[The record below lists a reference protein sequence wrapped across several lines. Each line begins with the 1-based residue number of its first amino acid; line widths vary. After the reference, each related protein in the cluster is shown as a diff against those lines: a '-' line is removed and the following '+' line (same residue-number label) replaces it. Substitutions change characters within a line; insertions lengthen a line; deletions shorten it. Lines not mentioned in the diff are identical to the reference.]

1 MAMAYSFHVGSD
13 KNRKLSSKGIT
24 TKSGTTSLSNNGIQN
39 KAQLTRC
46 DKHNYRKYDM
56 DQKNI
61 VIVKGTDSVVK
72 DVKDLY
78 HKKFDELVL
87 EYNKTK
93 RNDRKIDD
101 YYEHVSLDKNR
112 DLAVEIIIELGDK
125 NFWDTKDDNYKKRM
139 TSVYKKQIDD
149 LELLLPEFKV
159 CSAIIHYDETSPHM
173 HVVGVP
179 IKDGY
184 KNGLPIQVCKSKVFN
199 KTSLM
204 ELQDQMR
211 TLCIKDYNE
220 EYNLN
225 EKLKTKEKGRN
236 QDINVKDM
244 DHYAEAKAVL
254 DLESDKLDKINEESL
269 HLDNLSKDIKNELDN
284 LKYNKLSGNYV
295 IKKEN
300 KDKIDKYIEEVNK
313 QNEKYK
319 DINNLKNILDIGYDS
334 MKKLETVQED
344 NKALN
349 IKVSA
354 LQKQNKEQKKQI
366 KELDKLADHFKEQ
379 MDKFASLYYNLK
391 AKFDKLIRFIAERLL
406 NVKTKDKYKE
416 LTGDMF
422 GHGVLT
428 YNDFDEIDKTMK
440 EIQKEKEEKIKNQ
453 SKQSKI
459 INIKK
464 EFENDDFEL

>member
-1 MAMAYSFHVGSD
+1 MAMAYSLHVGSD

-24 TKSGTTSLSNNGIQN
+24 TKSGTTSLTNNGIQN

-56 DQKNI
+56 DKDNI
-61 VIVKGTDSVVK
+61 VIIRGTDSVVK

-78 HKKFDELVL
+78 HESFDELVL

-125 NFWDTKDDNYKKRM
+125 TFWDTKDNDYKKRM

-184 KNGLPIQVCKSKVFN
+184 KNGLSMQVCKSKVFN

-244 DHYAEAKAVL
+244 EHYAEAQAVL

-269 HLDNLSKDIKNELDN
+269 HLDNLSKDIKNELEN

-295 IKKEN
+295 IKKED

-319 DINNLKNILDIGYDS
+319 DINNIKNILDIGYDS
-334 MKKLETVQED
+334 MKKLETVEED

-349 IKVSA
+349 IKVEA

-366 KELDKLADHFKEQ
+366 KELDKLVDHFKEQ

-391 AKFDKLIRFIAERLL
+391 AKFDKFIKFIAERLL
-406 NVKTKDKYKE
+406 NPKTKEKYKE
-416 LTGDMF
+416 FTGDMF

-428 YNDFDEIDKTMK
+428 YNDSDEIDKAMHVIQNEK
-440 EIQKEKEEKIKNQ
+440 EIKIVNKQPKEKEKEK
-453 SKQSKI
+453 
-459 INIKK
+459 
-464 EFENDDFEL
+464 DDFEL

>member
-1 MAMAYSFHVGSD
+1 MSMAYSFHVGSD

-56 DQKNI
+56 DQENI

-72 DVKDLY
+72 DVKELY
-78 HKKFDELVL
+78 HEKFDDLVL

-125 NFWDTKDDNYKKRM
+125 TFWDTKDDDYKKRM
-139 TSVYKKQIDD
+139 TSVYKKQIYD

-159 CSAIIHYDETSPHM
+159 CSAMIHYDETSPHM

-184 KNGLPIQVCKSKVFN
+184 KNGLSMQVCKSKVFN

-244 DHYAEAKAVL
+244 DRYAEAKAVL
-254 DLESDKLDKINEESL
+254 DLESDKLDKINEESI
-269 HLDNLSKDIKNELDN
+269 HLDDLSIDIKNELDN

-295 IKKEN
+295 IKKED

-319 DINNLKNILDIGYDS
+319 DINNIKNILDIGYDS
-334 MKKLETVQED
+334 MKKLETVEED

-349 IKVSA
+349 IKVEA
-354 LQKQNKEQKKQI
+354 LQKQNNEQKKQI

-391 AKFDKLIRFIAERLL
+391 AKFDKFIKFIAERLL
-406 NVKTKDKYKE
+406 NSKTKEKYKE
-416 LTGDMF
+416 FTGDMF

-428 YNDFDEIDKTMK
+428 YNDSNDIDIEM
-440 EIQKEKEEKIKNQ
+440 EKISEDNKKALYTK
-453 SKQSKI
+453 SKPKVKE
-459 INIKK
+459 ND
-464 EFENDDFEL
+464 EFEL

>member
-1 MAMAYSFHVGSD
+1 MAMAYSLHVGSD

-24 TKSGTTSLSNNGIQN
+24 TKSGTTSLTNNGIQN

-56 DQKNI
+56 DQENI
-61 VIVKGTDSVVK
+61 VIIRGTDSVVK

-78 HKKFDELVL
+78 HESFDELVL

-125 NFWDTKDDNYKKRM
+125 TFWDTKDNDYKKRM

-184 KNGLPIQVCKSKVFN
+184 KNGLSMQVCKSKVFN

-244 DHYAEAKAVL
+244 EHYAEAQAVL

-269 HLDNLSKDIKNELDN
+269 HLDNLSKDIKNELEN

-295 IKKEN
+295 IKKED

-319 DINNLKNILDIGYDS
+319 DINNIKNILDIGYDS
-334 MKKLETVQED
+334 MKKLETVEED

-349 IKVSA
+349 IKVEA
-354 LQKQNKEQKKQI
+354 LQKQNKEQKMQI
-366 KELDKLADHFKEQ
+366 KELDKLVDHFKEQ

-391 AKFDKLIRFIAERLL
+391 AKFDKFIKFIAERLL
-406 NVKTKDKYKE
+406 NPKTKEKYKE
-416 LTGDMF
+416 FTGDMF

-428 YNDFDEIDKTMK
+428 YNDSNEIDKTMINIK
-440 EIQKEKEEKIKNQ
+440 DEKQKTIYSQEKIKEKEKDEY
-453 SKQSKI
+453 
-459 INIKK
+459 
-464 EFENDDFEL
+464 EL

>member
-1 MAMAYSFHVGSD
+1 MAMAYSLHVGSD
-13 KNRKLSSKGIT
+13 KNRKLFSKGIT
-24 TKSGTTSLSNNGIQN
+24 TNSGTTSLTNNGIQN
-39 KAQLTRC
+39 KAQLTKC

-56 DQKNI
+56 DQENI
-61 VIVKGTDSVVK
+61 VIILGTDSVVK
-72 DVKDLY
+72 DVKNLY
-78 HKKFDELVL
+78 HESFDELVL
-87 EYNKTK
+87 DYNNNQK
-93 RNDRKIDD
+93 RKDRKIED

-125 NFWDTKDDNYKKRM
+125 SFWDTKDDNYKKRM
-139 TSVYKKQIDD
+139 TSVYKKQVDD

-173 HVVGVP
+173 HIVGVP

-184 KNGLPIQVCKSKVFN
+184 KNGLSMQVCKSKVFN

-225 EKLKTKEKGRN
+225 EKLKAKQKGRN
-236 QDINVKDM
+236 QDINVRDM
-244 DHYAEAKAVL
+244 DNYAEAKAVL
-254 DLESDKLDKINEESL
+254 DLESDKLDKINEDSL
-269 HLDNLSKDIKNELDN
+269 HLDDLSQNIKNDLDGFN
-284 LKYNKLSGNYV
+284 YNKLLRGYV
-295 IKKEN
+295 ISKED

-319 DINNLKNILDIGYDS
+319 DINNIKNILDIGYDS
-334 MKKLETVQED
+334 MKKLETIEED

-349 IKVSA
+349 IKVEA

-379 MDKFASLYYNLK
+379 MNKFASLYYNLK
-391 AKFDKLIRFIAERLL
+391 TKFDKFIKFIAGRLL
-406 NVKTKDKYKE
+406 NPKTKEKYKE
-416 LTGDMF
+416 FTGDMF
-422 GHGVLT
+422 GQGVLT
-428 YNDFDEIDKTMK
+428 YNDSNEIDKTMQVIQNEQ
-440 EIQKEKEEKIKNQ
+440 EIKIVN
-453 SKQSKI
+453 KQPKL
-459 INIKK
+459 IKK
-464 EFENDDFEL
+464 EEDDFEL

>member
-56 DQKNI
+56 EQENI

-72 DVKDLY
+72 DVKELY
-78 HKKFDELVL
+78 HEKFDELVL

-125 NFWDTKDDNYKKRM
+125 TFWDTKDNDYKKRM

-184 KNGLPIQVCKSKVFN
+184 KNGLSMQVCKSKVFN

-204 ELQDQMR
+204 ELQDKMR

-254 DLESDKLDKINEESL
+254 NLESDKLDKINEESIY
-269 HLDNLSKDIKNELDN
+269 LDDLSIDIKNELDN

-295 IKKEN
+295 IKKED

-334 MKKLETVQED
+334 MKKLETIAED

-349 IKVSA
+349 IKVEA

-391 AKFDKLIRFIAERLL
+391 AKFDKFIKFIAERLL
-406 NVKTKDKYKE
+406 NPKTKEKYKE
-416 LTGDMF
+416 FTGDMF

-428 YNDFDEIDKTMK
+428 YNDSNEID
-440 EIQKEKEEKIKNQ
+440 NA
-453 SKQSKI
+453 
-459 INIKK
+459 IKK
-464 EFENDDFEL
+464 YQSNNSRQDNRKANKKDNKYRIEL

>member
-56 DQKNI
+56 EQENI

-72 DVKDLY
+72 DVKELY
-78 HKKFDELVL
+78 HEKFDELVL

-125 NFWDTKDDNYKKRM
+125 TFWDTKDNDYKKRM

-184 KNGLPIQVCKSKVFN
+184 KNGLPMQVCKSKVFN

-204 ELQDQMR
+204 ELQDKMR

-244 DHYAEAKAVL
+244 DHYVEAKAVL
-254 DLESDKLDKINEESL
+254 DLESDKLDKINGESL

-284 LKYNKLSGNYV
+284 LKYSKLSGNYV
-295 IKKEN
+295 IKKED

-334 MKKLETVQED
+334 MKKLETIAED

-349 IKVSA
+349 IKVEA

-391 AKFDKLIRFIAERLL
+391 AKFDKFIKFIAERLL
-406 NVKTKDKYKE
+406 NPKTKEKYKE
-416 LTGDMF
+416 FTGDMF

-428 YNDFDEIDKTMK
+428 YNDSNEID
-440 EIQKEKEEKIKNQ
+440 NA
-453 SKQSKI
+453 
-459 INIKK
+459 IKK
-464 EFENDDFEL
+464 YQSNNSRQDNRKANKKDNKYRIEL

>member
-56 DQKNI
+56 DQENI

-72 DVKDLY
+72 DVKELY
-78 HKKFDELVL
+78 HEKFDDLVL

-125 NFWDTKDDNYKKRM
+125 TFWDTKDDDYKKRM
-139 TSVYKKQIDD
+139 TSVYKKQIYD

-184 KNGLPIQVCKSKVFN
+184 KNGLSMQVCKSKVFN

-254 DLESDKLDKINEESL
+254 DLESDKLDKINDESI
-269 HLDNLSKDIKNELDN
+269 HLDDLSIDIKNELDN

-295 IKKEN
+295 IKKED

-319 DINNLKNILDIGYDS
+319 DINNIKNILNIGYDS
-334 MKKLETVQED
+334 MKKLETVEED

-349 IKVSA
+349 IKVEA
-354 LQKQNKEQKKQI
+354 LQKQNNEQKKQI

-391 AKFDKLIRFIAERLL
+391 AKFDKFIKFIAERLL
-406 NVKTKDKYKE
+406 NSKTKEKYKE
-416 LTGDMF
+416 FTGDMF
-422 GHGVLT
+422 GHGILT
-428 YNDFDEIDKTMK
+428 YNDSNEIDKAMVNIQNEK
-440 EIQKEKEEKIKNQ
+440 EIKKLQKPQKFIEKEK
-453 SKQSKI
+453 
-459 INIKK
+459 
-464 EFENDDFEL
+464 DDYEL

>member
-1 MAMAYSFHVGSD
+1 
-13 KNRKLSSKGIT
+13 
-24 TKSGTTSLSNNGIQN
+24 
-39 KAQLTRC
+39 
-46 DKHNYRKYDM
+46 M
-56 DQKNI
+56 DQDNI

-72 DVKDLY
+72 DVRDLY
-78 HKKFDELVL
+78 HESFDELVL

-125 NFWDTKDDNYKKRM
+125 TFWDTKDNDYKKRM

-184 KNGLPIQVCKSKVFN
+184 KNGLSMQVCKSKVFN

-225 EKLKTKEKGRN
+225 EKLKTKDKGRN

-244 DHYAEAKAVL
+244 EHYAEAQAVL

-269 HLDNLSKDIKNELDN
+269 HLDNLSKDIKNELEN

-295 IKKEN
+295 IKKED

-313 QNEKYK
+313 QNESIK
-319 DINNLKNILDIGYDS
+319 ILTI
-334 MKKLETVQED
+334 
-344 NKALN
+344 
-349 IKVSA
+349 
-354 LQKQNKEQKKQI
+354 
-366 KELDKLADHFKEQ
+366 
-379 MDKFASLYYNLK
+379 
-391 AKFDKLIRFIAERLL
+391 
-406 NVKTKDKYKE
+406 
-416 LTGDMF
+416 
-422 GHGVLT
+422 
-428 YNDFDEIDKTMK
+428 
-440 EIQKEKEEKIKNQ
+440 
-453 SKQSKI
+453 
-459 INIKK
+459 
-464 EFENDDFEL
+464 

>member
-1 MAMAYSFHVGSD
+1 
-13 KNRKLSSKGIT
+13 
-24 TKSGTTSLSNNGIQN
+24 
-39 KAQLTRC
+39 
-46 DKHNYRKYDM
+46 M
-56 DQKNI
+56 DQDNI

-72 DVKDLY
+72 DVRDLY
-78 HKKFDELVL
+78 HESFDELVL

-125 NFWDTKDDNYKKRM
+125 TFWDTKDNDYKKRM

-184 KNGLPIQVCKSKVFN
+184 KNGLSMQVCKSKVFN

-225 EKLKTKEKGRN
+225 EKLKTKDKGRN

-244 DHYAEAKAVL
+244 EHYAEAQAVL

-269 HLDNLSKDIKNELDN
+269 HLDNLSKDIKNELEN

-295 IKKEN
+295 IKKED

-319 DINNLKNILDIGYDS
+319 DINNIKNILDIGYDS
-334 MKKLETVQED
+334 MKKLETVEED

-349 IKVSA
+349 IKVEA

-366 KELDKLADHFKEQ
+366 KELDKLVDHFKEQ
-379 MDKFASLYYNLK
+379 MDKFASSYYNLK
-391 AKFDKLIRFIAERLL
+391 AKFDKFIKFIAERLL
-406 NVKTKDKYKE
+406 NPKTKEKYKE
-416 LTGDMF
+416 FTGDMF

-428 YNDFDEIDKTMK
+428 YNDSNEIDKTMINIK
-440 EIQKEKEEKIKNQ
+440 DEKQKTIYSQEKIKEKEKDEY
-453 SKQSKI
+453 
-459 INIKK
+459 
-464 EFENDDFEL
+464 EL

>member
-56 DQKNI
+56 DQENI

-72 DVKDLY
+72 DVKELY
-78 HKKFDELVL
+78 HEKFDDLVL

-125 NFWDTKDDNYKKRM
+125 TFWDTKDDDYKKRM

-184 KNGLPIQVCKSKVFN
+184 KNGLSMQVCKSKVFN

-244 DHYAEAKAVL
+244 DRYAEAKAVL
-254 DLESDKLDKINEESL
+254 DLESDKLDKINEESI
-269 HLDNLSKDIKNELDN
+269 HLDDLSIDIKNELDN

-295 IKKEN
+295 IKKED

-319 DINNLKNILDIGYDS
+319 DINNIKNILDIGYDS
-334 MKKLETVQED
+334 MKKLETVEED

-349 IKVSA
+349 IKVEA
-354 LQKQNKEQKKQI
+354 LQKQNNEQKKQI

-391 AKFDKLIRFIAERLL
+391 AKFDKFIKFIAERLL
-406 NVKTKDKYKE
+406 NSKTKEKYKE
-416 LTGDMF
+416 FTGDMF
-422 GHGVLT
+422 GHGILT
-428 YNDFDEIDKTMK
+428 YNDSNEIDKAMVNIQNEK
-440 EIQKEKEEKIKNQ
+440 EIKKLQKPQKFIEKEK
-453 SKQSKI
+453 
-459 INIKK
+459 
-464 EFENDDFEL
+464 DDYEL

>member
-56 DQKNI
+56 DQENI

-78 HKKFDELVL
+78 HESFDELVL

-125 NFWDTKDDNYKKRM
+125 TFWDTKDDDYKKRM

-184 KNGLPIQVCKSKVFN
+184 KNGLFMQVCKSKVFN

-269 HLDNLSKDIKNELDN
+269 HLENLSKSIKNELDN

-295 IKKEN
+295 IKKED

-334 MKKLETVQED
+334 MKKLETVEED

-349 IKVSA
+349 IKVEA

-391 AKFDKLIRFIAERLL
+391 SKFDKFIKFIAERLQ
-406 NVKTKDKYKE
+406 NPKTKEKYKE
-416 LTGDMF
+416 FTGDMF

-428 YNDFDEIDKTMK
+428 YNDSNEIDKAMQI
-440 EIQKEKEEKIKNQ
+440 IQKEQERKRVN
-453 SKQSKI
+453 KQSQ
-459 INIKK
+459 IKEK
-464 EFENDDFEL
+464 EYDDFEL

>member
-56 DQKNI
+56 DQDNI

-78 HKKFDELVL
+78 HKSFDELVL

-125 NFWDTKDDNYKKRM
+125 TFWDTKDDDYKKRM

-184 KNGLPIQVCKSKVFN
+184 KNGLSMQVCKSKVFN
-199 KTSLM
+199 KSSLM

-254 DLESDKLDKINEESL
+254 DLESDKLDKINEESI
-269 HLDNLSKDIKNELDN
+269 HLDDLSKNIKNELDN

-295 IKKEN
+295 IKKED

-334 MKKLETVQED
+334 MKKLETVEED

-349 IKVSA
+349 IKVEA
-354 LQKQNKEQKKQI
+354 LQKQSKEQKKQI
-366 KELDKLADHFKEQ
+366 KELDKLANHFKEQ

-391 AKFDKLIRFIAERLL
+391 AKFDKFIKFIAERLL
-406 NVKTKDKYKE
+406 NSKTKEKYKE
-416 LTGDMF
+416 FTGDMF

-428 YNDFDEIDKTMK
+428 YNDSNEIDKAMQV
-440 EIQKEKEEKIKNQ
+440 IQKEQEIKIVN
-453 SKQSKI
+453 KQSKL
-459 INIKK
+459 KGK
-464 EFENDDFEL
+464 EYDDFEL

>member
-56 DQKNI
+56 DQENI

-78 HKKFDELVL
+78 HESFDELVL

-125 NFWDTKDDNYKKRM
+125 TFWDTKDDDYKKRM

-184 KNGLPIQVCKSKVFN
+184 KNGLSMQVCKSKVFN

-269 HLDNLSKDIKNELDN
+269 HLDNLSKSIKNELDN

-295 IKKEN
+295 IKKED

-334 MKKLETVQED
+334 MKKLETVEED

-349 IKVSA
+349 IKVEA

-391 AKFDKLIRFIAERLL
+391 SKFDKFIKFIAERLL
-406 NVKTKDKYKE
+406 NPKTKEKYKE
-416 LTGDMF
+416 FTGDMF

-428 YNDFDEIDKTMK
+428 YNDSEEIDKTMTKIQGEK
-440 EIQKEKEEKIKNQ
+440 EISRKEKHKNIIEKEK
-453 SKQSKI
+453 
-459 INIKK
+459 
-464 EFENDDFEL
+464 DDFEL

>member
-56 DQKNI
+56 DQENI

-72 DVKDLY
+72 DVKELY
-78 HKKFDELVL
+78 HEKFDDLVL

-125 NFWDTKDDNYKKRM
+125 TFWDTKDDDYKKRM
-139 TSVYKKQIDD
+139 TSVYKKQIYD

-184 KNGLPIQVCKSKVFN
+184 KNGLSMQVCKSKVFN

-244 DHYAEAKAVL
+244 DRYAEAKAVL
-254 DLESDKLDKINEESL
+254 DLESDKLDKINDESI
-269 HLDNLSKDIKNELDN
+269 HLDDLSIDIKNELDN

-295 IKKEN
+295 IKKED

-319 DINNLKNILDIGYDS
+319 DINNIKNILNIGYDS
-334 MKKLETVQED
+334 MKKLETVEED

-349 IKVSA
+349 IKVEA
-354 LQKQNKEQKKQI
+354 LQKQNNEQKKQI

-391 AKFDKLIRFIAERLL
+391 AKFDKFIKFIAERLL
-406 NVKTKDKYKE
+406 NSKTKEKYKE
-416 LTGDMF
+416 FTGDMF

-428 YNDFDEIDKTMK
+428 YNDSNEIDIEM
-440 EIQKEKEEKIKNQ
+440 EKISEDNKKALYTK
-453 SKQSKI
+453 SKPKVKE
-459 INIKK
+459 ND
-464 EFENDDFEL
+464 EFEL

>member
-1 MAMAYSFHVGSD
+1 MAMAYSLHVGSD

-24 TKSGTTSLSNNGIQN
+24 TKSGTTSLTNNGIQN

-56 DQKNI
+56 DQENI
-61 VIVKGTDSVVK
+61 VIIRGTDSVVK
-72 DVKDLY
+72 DVKNLY
-78 HKKFDELVL
+78 HESFDELVL
-87 EYNKTK
+87 EYNNKQN

-125 NFWDTKDDNYKKRM
+125 SFWDTKDDNYKKRM
-139 TSVYKKQIDD
+139 TSVYKKQVDD
-149 LELLLPEFKV
+149 LELLLPEFIV

-184 KNGLPIQVCKSKVFN
+184 KNGLSMQVCKSKVFN
-199 KTSLM
+199 KTSLI

-225 EKLKTKEKGRN
+225 EKLKAKQKGRN

-244 DHYAEAKAVL
+244 EHYAEAKAVL
-254 DLESDKLDKINEESL
+254 DLESDKLDKLNEESL
-269 HLDNLSKDIKNELDN
+269 HLDDLSKDIKSKVDN
-284 LKYNKLSGNYV
+284 LNYSKLSRGYV
-295 IKKEN
+295 ISKED
-300 KDKIDKYIEEVNK
+300 KEKIDKYIEEVNK
-313 QNEKYK
+313 QNEIYK
-319 DINNLKNILDIGYDS
+319 DINNLKNILDMGYDS
-334 MKKLETVQED
+334 MKKLETVEED

-349 IKVSA
+349 IRVKA
-354 LQKQNKEQKKQI
+354 LQKQNKEQKKQLN
-366 KELDKLADHFKEQ
+366 ELDRLADHFKQ
-379 MDKFASLYYNLK
+379 KMDEFSSMYYSLK
-391 AKFDKLIRFIAERLL
+391 AKFDKFIKFIAERLL
-406 NVKTKDKYKE
+406 NPKTKEKYIE
-416 LTGDMF
+416 FTGDMF

-428 YNDFDEIDKTMK
+428 YSDSNEIDNTMK
-440 EIQKEKEEKIKNQ
+440 EIRKKQEGKYKSRNLNTNKIENEEKD
-453 SKQSKI
+453 I
-459 INIKK
+459 IR
-464 EFENDDFEL
+464 

>member
-1 MAMAYSFHVGSD
+1 MAMAYSLHVGSD

-24 TKSGTTSLSNNGIQN
+24 TKSGTTSLTNNGIQN

-56 DQKNI
+56 DQENI
-61 VIVKGTDSVVK
+61 VIIRGTDSVVK

-78 HKKFDELVL
+78 HESFDELVL

-125 NFWDTKDDNYKKRM
+125 TFWDTKDNDYKKRM

-184 KNGLPIQVCKSKVFN
+184 KNGLSMQVCKSKVFN
-199 KTSLM
+199 KTSLI

-244 DHYAEAKAVL
+244 EHYAEAQAVL

-269 HLDNLSKDIKNELDN
+269 HLDNLSKDIKNELEN

-295 IKKEN
+295 IKKED

-319 DINNLKNILDIGYDS
+319 DINNIKNILDIGYDS
-334 MKKLETVQED
+334 MKKLETVEED

-349 IKVSA
+349 IKVEA
-354 LQKQNKEQKKQI
+354 LQKQNKEQKMQI
-366 KELDKLADHFKEQ
+366 KELDKLVDHFKEQ

-391 AKFDKLIRFIAERLL
+391 AKFDKFIKFIAERLL
-406 NVKTKDKYKE
+406 NPKTKEKYKE
-416 LTGDMF
+416 FTGDMF

-428 YNDFDEIDKTMK
+428 YNDSNEIDKTMINIK
-440 EIQKEKEEKIKNQ
+440 DEKQKTIYSQEKIKEKEKDEY
-453 SKQSKI
+453 
-459 INIKK
+459 
-464 EFENDDFEL
+464 EL

>member
-1 MAMAYSFHVGSD
+1 MAMAYSLHVGSD

-24 TKSGTTSLSNNGIQN
+24 TKSGTTSLTNNGIQN

-56 DQKNI
+56 DQENI
-61 VIVKGTDSVVK
+61 VIIRGTDSVVT
-72 DVKDLY
+72 DVKNLY
-78 HKKFDELVL
+78 HESFDELVL
-87 EYNKTK
+87 EYNNKQK
-93 RNDRKIDD
+93 RSDRKIDD

-125 NFWDTKDDNYKKRM
+125 TFWDTKDDNYKKRM
-139 TSVYKKQIDD
+139 TSVYKKQVDD

-173 HVVGVP
+173 HIVGVP

-184 KNGLPIQVCKSKVFN
+184 KNGLSMQVCKSKVFN

-225 EKLKTKEKGRN
+225 EKLKTKQKGRN
-236 QDINVKDM
+236 QDINVRDM
-244 DHYAEAKAVL
+244 DNYAEAKAVL
-254 DLESDKLDKINEESL
+254 DLESDKLDKINEDSL
-269 HLDNLSKDIKNELDN
+269 HLDDLSKNIKNDLDGFN
-284 LKYNKLSGNYV
+284 YNKLLRGYV
-295 IKKEN
+295 ISKED
-300 KDKIDKYIEEVNK
+300 KDRIDKYIEEVNK

-334 MKKLETVQED
+334 MKRLETVEED

-349 IKVSA
+349 IKVKA
-354 LQKQNKEQKKQI
+354 LEKQNKEQKKKI
-366 KELDKLADHFKEQ
+366 IELDKLSEHFKESA
-379 MDKFASLYYNLK
+379 DKFMGLYYSLK
-391 AKFDKLIRFIAERLL
+391 DKFDKFIKFIAERLL
-406 NVKTKDKYKE
+406 NPKTKEKYKE
-416 LTGDMF
+416 FTGDLF
-422 GHGVLT
+422 GHGILT
-428 YNDFDEIDKTMK
+428 YNDSNELDKAQK
-440 EIQKEKEEKIKNQ
+440 DIQEEKIKQ
-453 SKQSKI
+453 KSKQPKVI
-459 INIKK
+459 EK
-464 EFENDDFEL
+464 EEDDYEL

>member
-56 DQKNI
+56 DQENI

-72 DVKDLY
+72 DVKELY
-78 HKKFDELVL
+78 HEKFDDLVL

-125 NFWDTKDDNYKKRM
+125 TFWDTKDDDYKKRM

-184 KNGLPIQVCKSKVFN
+184 KNGLSMQVCKSKVFN

-244 DHYAEAKAVL
+244 DRYVEAKAVL
-254 DLESDKLDKINEESL
+254 DLESDKLDKINEESI
-269 HLDNLSKDIKNELDN
+269 HLDDLSKNIKNELDN

-295 IKKEN
+295 IKKED

-334 MKKLETVQED
+334 MKKLETVEEN

-349 IKVSA
+349 IKVEA

-391 AKFDKLIRFIAERLL
+391 AKFDKFIRFIAERLL
-406 NVKTKDKYKE
+406 NPKTKEKYKE
-416 LTGDMF
+416 FTGDMF

-428 YNDFDEIDKTMK
+428 YNDSDEIDKAIVNITK
-440 EIQKEKEEKIKNQ
+440 DKEKQITNRQKPKA
-453 SKQSKI
+453 
-459 INIKK
+459 K
-464 EFENDDFEL
+464 ERDDYEL